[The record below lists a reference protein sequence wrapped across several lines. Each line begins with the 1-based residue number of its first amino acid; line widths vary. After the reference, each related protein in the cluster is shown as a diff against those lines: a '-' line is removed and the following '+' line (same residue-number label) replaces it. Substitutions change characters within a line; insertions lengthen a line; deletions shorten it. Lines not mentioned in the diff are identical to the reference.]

1 MGIKKNS
8 KLENQELQQLKDFQ
22 SEIDKLTFS
31 LGQIA
36 LQRIKTDI
44 DESMAKNKY
53 QELLELEKKI
63 GENLNNKYGEVQIDL
78 KTGKITSSD
87 NES

>member
-31 LGQIA
+31 LGQIV

>member
-44 DESMAKNKY
+44 DESMAKIKY

>member
-53 QELLELEKKI
+53 QKLLELEKKI

>member
-63 GENLNNKYGEVQIDL
+63 VENLNNKYGEVQIDL